1 MTLYTVLWLT
11 IRKAAWYDF
20 VYLCLSVCQTITFES
35 LVVGSSHLHTR
46 YISREYGSCSY
57 MKVVESSQC
66 HRSKKRRKS
75 RFPQCKTS
83 IGNNSG
89 SIKHRAMKFTW
100 VFGYGGSNGVIAIFV
115 K

>member
-57 MKVVESSQC
+57 MKVVESRSRSQE
-66 HRSKKRRKS
+66 
-75 RFPQCKTS
+75 QKTS
-83 IGNNSG
+83 KIP
-89 SIKHRAMKFTW
+89 IPAM
-100 VFGYGGSNGVIAIFV
+100 
-115 K
+115 